1 MNSKKFL
8 DSAIIQCNL
17 HAKRIET
24 ALQHIQKLTPFS
36 PEVLASLQDED
47 LGFLEL
53 LTSRLAKLQDTI
65 GQKVFPN
72 ILLLLQEDIT
82 GKSFVDILNKLEK
95 LQFLDSVATW
105 KNIREIRNSIAH
117 DYPENPKLVAKNL
130 NNAIVASRELVS
142 YWNKLKLQLEQRVIN
157 TR

>member
-1 MNSKKFL
+1 MNNKKIL
-8 DSAIIQCNL
+8 DSAITQCNL

-24 ALQHIQKLTPFS
+24 ALQHIHKLIPFS

-65 GQKVFPN
+65 GQKIFPN
-72 ILLLLQEDIT
+72 ILVLLQEDIT

-95 LQFLDSVATW
+95 LQFLDSTETW
-105 KNIREIRNSIAH
+105 KDIREIRNSIAH
-117 DYPENPKLVAKNL
+117 DYPENPKLVSENL
-130 NNAIVASRELVS
+130 NKAVIASRKLVA
-142 YWNKLKLQLEQRVIN
+142 YWNTLQQQLQQRVIN
-157 TR
+157 T